1 MISFSFI
8 NFLNGIIF
16 SLHPITIV
24 ASGINSSVGGRE
36 GGGRRRRGEE
46 ERTEA
51 NGRRASPLRGGRKK
65 LIFLMQ
71 HYLRNEVSAEI
82 AK

>member
-8 NFLNGIIF
+8 NFLNSIIF
-16 SLHPITIV
+16 SLHPIAIFS
-24 ASGINSSVGGRE
+24 SGINSPFRMERE
-36 GGGRRRRGEE
+36 GKG
-46 ERTEA
+46 